1 MWLLLSASSEA
12 PVKADFIS
20 STLRLTKRKSS
31 QNKVAASLG
40 LSPTCSSSDLL
51 RIRLTAIE
59 LRYLTQVELKYLKQ
73 ICFNKLKAELELV
86 RGKETR
92 KQSFGGAES
101 LKR

>member
-1 MWLLLSASSEA
+1 VA
-12 PVKADFIS
+12 P
-20 STLRLTKRKSS
+20 
-31 QNKVAASLG
+31 ASLG
-40 LSPTCSSSDLL
+40 LSPTCSSSSDLL